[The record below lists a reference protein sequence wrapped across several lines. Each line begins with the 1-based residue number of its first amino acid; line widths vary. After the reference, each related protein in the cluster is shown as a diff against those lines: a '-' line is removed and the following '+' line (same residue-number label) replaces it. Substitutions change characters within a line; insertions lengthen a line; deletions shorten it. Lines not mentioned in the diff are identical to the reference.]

1 MLAKDDK
8 AGMQKT
14 IQDFALRWNYIPIE
28 GSLRSWFKEL
38 SFNSMKIDIM
48 LLYYIKDCFIKSSER
63 NIMIDWSTSFKLIN
77 NEVTTSKNITNRDDA
92 TTGSFRVKNFCQ
104 HTKCYEREKYEVFDK
119 NKCPRC
125 SLEEETWEHLWIC
138 SKNGTNNTEY
148 NIFINSVD
156 EVLNN
161 IKDGD
166 VYNEVEKVRF
176 KDRIMDLAADR
187 SLIIE
192 TENLIHEIKRGKKW

>member
-14 IQDFALRWNYIPIE
+14 IQDVKILAIK
-28 GSLRSWFKEL
+28 KEL
-38 SFNSMKIDIM
+38 ISCKEKWKSKQII
-48 LLYYIKDCFIKSSER
+48 YCFIKSSER

>member
-1 MLAKDDK
+1 
-8 AGMQKT
+8 
-14 IQDFALRWNYIPIE
+14 
-28 GSLRSWFKEL
+28 
-38 SFNSMKIDIM
+38 
-48 LLYYIKDCFIKSSER
+48 
-63 NIMIDWSTSFKLIN
+63 
-77 NEVTTSKNITNRDDA
+77 
-92 TTGSFRVKNFCQ
+92 
-104 HTKCYEREKYEVFDK
+104 
-119 NKCPRC
+119 
-125 SLEEETWEHLWIC
+125 LEEETWEHLWIC